1 MLVKV
6 PLNAIV
12 ILVKIMTT
20 YNEIELMEMARDYEA
35 MERVALQDA
44 EELRQLREGER
55 IIVPHNLEHARTMFK
70 LASFYLSQHDKKFA
84 LTMEML

>member
-1 MLVKV
+1 ML
-6 PLNAIV
+6 
-12 ILVKIMTT
+12 

-55 IIVPHNLEHARTMFK
+55 IIVPHNIEHAQTMFK
-70 LASFYLSQHDKKFA
+70 LACFYLTQHDPEFK
-84 LTMEML
+84 LRMNYE

>member
-1 MLVKV
+1 M
-6 PLNAIV
+6 
-12 ILVKIMTT
+12 

-35 MERVALQDA
+35 MEKVALQDA

-70 LASFYLSQHDKKFA
+70 MACFYLSQYDKEFT
-84 LTMEML
+84 LEMK